1 MGLALLWLIGIRPNG
16 DWFGGAT
23 DTLGIFVGGAIFFVL
38 VLVVVWAGRVILGDR
53 IVAQVTT
60 AGTTIAL
67 GDKPATYFDEFLD
80 EIVAFFDAVEPKY
93 VIFEDLDV
101 LPTDVVDAVD
111 GCSASDAGVGS
122 MVIVVVQPGV
132 VAGGSLLV

>member
-1 MGLALLWLIGIRPNG
+1 MAVSRGLSPLVSLATSMHSQPGVYAVLLGSG
-16 DWFGGAT
+16 VSTGAGLLT
-23 DTLGIFVGGAIFFVL
+23 GWGVVTELG
-38 VLVVVWAGRVILGDR
+38 
-53 IVAQVTT
+53 
-60 AGTTIAL
+60 
-67 GDKPATYFDEFLD
+67 
-80 EIVAFFDAVEPKY
+80 
-93 VIFEDLDV
+93 V

>member
-1 MGLALLWLIGIRPNG
+1 MSAPTGAPHIGL
-16 DWFGGAT
+16 
-23 DTLGIFVGGAIFFVL
+23 V
-38 VLVVVWAGRVILGDR
+38 
-53 IVAQVTT
+53 
-60 AGTTIAL
+60 
-67 GDKPATYFDEFLD
+67 
-80 EIVAFFDAVEPKY
+80 
-93 VIFEDLDV
+93 V